1 MKELRAGAATQTQMI
16 DPTEN
21 LLPIAERELFFRSL
35 RAYPDRCVRPRP
47 DRIDLGLPF
56 EAEAVP
62 WYAEGRRLRDA
73 SIRPGSFLHYAAADY
88 YIQDG
93 ASMLPLALVDWSEG
107 DRVCDV
113 CAAPGGK
120 ATAIAERLGPG
131 GVLVANEVIRSRV
144 DVLKFALARTGRA
157 DYVVTHHDP
166 SVLADRYG
174 GAFDKVVLDV
184 PCSGQSLLSKSKQ
197 SDSAFSAS
205 QIELCAARG
214 RRILGDAVRLLRK
227 GGTLIYSTCT
237 FSVEENEAQVA
248 WLLERFPGAWEPIRV
263 AALAEWESPM
273 MQGCYRLWPH
283 RDGCAGSFATAL
295 RLVGELGEEEAR
307 TDAREESPHAGREP
321 RSRGGSRP
329 SQKRANRG
337 SGGRAAGPRS
347 DASQPEELMDALG
360 VLSGE
365 VRWEAPGGGLLE
377 PGVAQW
383 LQEYGTDA
391 VDAAPLAFLSGK
403 QWVPSHALALLR
415 EEWFAPHRSI
425 DLEDAQAA
433 SYMEGA
439 SLHAGASEALA
450 LASSSHP
457 HEAAADRAGI
467 DWAVARWRGRPL
479 GWLKRSAGRWNNH
492 LPTWARVQG
501 AVASSA
507 G

>member
-1 MKELRAGAATQTQMI
+1 MI

-47 DRIDLGLPF
+47 DRRDLGLPF
-56 EAEAVP
+56 ETEGVP

-73 SIRPGSFLHYAAADY
+73 AIRPGGFLHYAAADY

-93 ASMLPLALVDWSEG
+93 ASMLPLALVDWRDG

-120 ATAIAERLGPG
+120 ATAIAERLGAE
-131 GVLVANEVIRSRV
+131 GVLMANEVIRSRV

-157 DYVVTHHDP
+157 NYVVTHHDP
-166 SVLADRYG
+166 SVLADRFG
-174 GAFDKVVLDV
+174 GGFDKVVLDV

-197 SDSAFSAS
+197 SESAFSQS

-214 RRILGDAVRLLRK
+214 RRILGDAVRLLRN

-248 WLLERFPGAWEPIRV
+248 WLLERFPGAWEPVRV
-263 AALAEWESPM
+263 AALAEWESPVL
-273 MQGCYRLWPH
+273 QGCYRLWPH
-283 RDGCAGSFATAL
+283 RDGCAGGFAAAL
-295 RLVGELGEEEAR
+295 RLVGDLGEAEVGSG
-307 TDAREESPHAGREP
+307 AREDATRPERVA
-321 RSRGGSRP
+321 RSRGGTQQG
-329 SQKRANRG
+329 QKMAGRRTVGRIA
-337 SGGRAAGPRS
+337 GGRPVSRIAAERS
-347 DASQPEELMDALG
+347 LPLQSEGLIEALG
-360 VLSGE
+360 VISGE
-365 VRWEAPGGGLLE
+365 VLWEAPGGWLVE
-377 PGVAQW
+377 PGVARW
-383 LQEYGTDA
+383 LREVGTEELES
-391 VDAAPLAFLSGK
+391 APLAFLSGK

-415 EEWFAPHRSI
+415 DAWFAPHRSI
-425 DLEDAQAA
+425 ELEDAQAA

-439 SLHAGASEALA
+439 SLHAGSSEALA
-450 LASSSHP
+450 FESDAEGRES
-457 HEAAADRAGI
+457 RAE
-467 DWAVARWRGRPL
+467 WAVARWRGRPL

-501 AVASSA
+501 AVASS
-507 G
+507 GG

>member
-1 MKELRAGAATQTQMI
+1 VKELRAGAATQTKMI

-35 RAYPDRCVRPRP
+35 RAFPDRCVRPRP
-47 DRIDLGLPF
+47 DRIELGLPF
-56 EAEAVP
+56 ETEAVP

-93 ASMLPLALVDWSEG
+93 ASMLPLALVDWREG

-113 CAAPGGK
+113 CASPGGK
-120 ATAIAERLGPG
+120 ATAIAERLGSE

-166 SVLADRYG
+166 SVLADRYAA
-174 GAFDKVVLDV
+174 AFDKVVLDV

-205 QIELCAARG
+205 QIELCASRG

-227 GGTLIYSTCT
+227 GGAMIYSTCT

-273 MQGCYRLWPH
+273 LQGCYRLWPH
-283 RDGCAGSFATAL
+283 RDGCAGSFAAAL

-307 TDAREESPHAGREP
+307 TDAREESSHAGREP
-321 RSRGGSRP
+321 RARGGSRQVPKRP
-329 SQKRANRG
+329 SRRL
-337 SGGRAAGPRS
+337 GGRAAGPRS
-347 DASQPEELMDALG
+347 DASQPEEILDALG
-360 VLSGE
+360 VGGGKM
-365 VRWEAPGGGLLE
+365 RWETPGGWLLE

-383 LQEYGTDA
+383 LREYGTDA
-391 VDAAPLAFLSGK
+391 VDCTPLAFLSGK

-415 EEWFAPHRSI
+415 QEWFAPHRSI
-425 DLEDAQAA
+425 DLENALATA
-433 SYMEGA
+433 YMEGA
-439 SLHAGASEALA
+439 SLNAGTSEAFGLA
-450 LASSSHP
+450 NCGGP
-457 HEAAADRAGI
+457 REAGSE
-467 DWAVARWRGRPL
+467 WAVARWHGRPL
-479 GWLKRSAGRWNNH
+479 GWLKRSAGRCNNH
-492 LPTWARVQG
+492 LPMWARVQG

>member
-56 EAEAVP
+56 ETEAVP

-73 SIRPGSFLHYAAADY
+73 SNRPGSFLHYAAADY

-93 ASMLPLALVDWSEG
+93 ASMLPLALVDWTEG
-107 DRVCDV
+107 ERVCDV

-157 DYVVTHHDP
+157 NSLVTHTDP
-166 SVLADRYG
+166 SVLADRYA

-214 RRILGDAVRLLRK
+214 RRILRDAVRLIRK
-227 GGTLIYSTCT
+227 GGVLIYSTCT
-237 FSVEENEAQVA
+237 FSVEENEHQVA
-248 WLLERFPGAWEPIRV
+248 WLMEQFPGAWEPIRV
-263 AALAEWESPM
+263 AALAEWESPAL
-273 MQGCYRLWPH
+273 QGCYRLWPH
-283 RDGCAGSFATAL
+283 RDRCAGSFAAAL
-295 RLVGELGEEEAR
+295 RLVGELGELEAEQDASEEL
-307 TDAREESPHAGREP
+307 PNAGREP
-321 RSRGGSRP
+321 RSRVGSRP
-329 SQKRANRG
+329 SQKMANRR
-337 SGGRAAGPRS
+337 SGGRGAGPRS
-347 DASQPEELMDALG
+347 ETSPSEEWLDALG
-360 VLSGE
+360 GISGE
-365 VRWEAPGGGLLE
+365 VRWESPGGWLVE
-377 PGVAQW
+377 PGVSRW

-391 VDAAPLAFLSGK
+391 VEAAPLAFLSGK

-415 EEWFAPHRSI
+415 REWFAPHQSI
-425 DLEDAQAA
+425 DLDDAQAA

-439 SLHAGASEALA
+439 SLPWGVSQAWGLESSMDLREAGAE
-450 LASSSHP
+450 
-457 HEAAADRAGI
+457 
-467 DWAVARWRGRPL
+467 WVVARWRGRPL

-501 AVASSA
+501 AVASSE